1 MIKTAQQMHVLSLV
15 IKRERDIPT
24 IRAKAKT
31 MAEICGFRRV
41 ERVQVAVAASELA
54 RFTLRHLQGG
64 RVSFHMA
71 CKRPAAEAPERAG
84 LLLRYTGRSC
94 PSQKSMESH
103 LGRPPLKGLSVV
115 MDETGWFR
123 DQDGNPVI
131 ECVKWG
137 CRQPCRKIEEQSSMI
152 KKELFQD
159 LEESYLENLRAKH
172 QEVLDLLKTLSQK
185 NLELDRVNAE
195 LLELSRDMESLV
207 HERTVVELALR
218 IADRVRNPATAIGGL
233 ARILLQKLPDDFKHR
248 AKIEAIYKE
257 ARKLEAIVKDFEG
270 LAREQEKFFVETD
283 LKELVQE
290 TINAWQT
297 SFKSKDLELKLSFPE
312 EEIRV
317 FANPR
322 TIKVAL
328 LHILKN
334 AYEASPPG
342 SRIEV
347 SISRMDGNPYISV
360 KDYGTGIRKEVMDRL
375 FKELVTT
382 KSSGTGV
389 GLIMVH
395 HIMKEHQGDIKIES
409 HEGLGTTVT
418 LVFPSRWK
426 EKG

>member
-1 MIKTAQQMHVLSLV
+1 MHVLSLV

-24 IRAKAKT
+24 IRTKAKT
-31 MAEICGFRRV
+31 MAEICGFSRV
-41 ERVQVAVAASELA
+41 ERVQVAVSASELA

-64 RVSFHMA
+64 RASFHMA
-71 CKRPAAEAPERAG
+71 CKGPVSRGREQSG
-84 LLLRYTGRSC
+84 LLLRFTGRS
-94 PSQKSMESH
+94 SISSDEMDE
-103 LGRPPLKGLSVV
+103 RMARAPLSGLSIV
-115 MDETGWFR
+115 MDETSWFR
-123 DQDGNPVI
+123 DQDGNQVV

-137 CRQPCRKIEEQSSMI
+137 CRQSCGKIEEQSEI
-152 KKELFQD
+152 IRKELFQD

-257 ARKLEAIVKDFEG
+257 ARKLEAIVRDFEG
-270 LAREQEKFFVETD
+270 LAREQEKFFLETD

-290 TINAWQT
+290 AIGAWQA
-297 SFKSKDLELKLSFPE
+297 SFKNKDLEVKVSLPQEK
-312 EEIRV
+312 INV

-342 SRIEV
+342 SRIEITV
-347 SISRMDGNPYISV
+347 SRKDGNPFVSI
-360 KDYGTGIRKEVMDRL
+360 KDHGTGIKKEIMDRL

-395 HIMKEHQGDIKIES
+395 HIMKEHQGEILIDS

-418 LVFPSRWK
+418 LIFPSRWK